1 MGRNL
6 FRRIEIAW
14 PVLDPKLA
22 KRVVTE
28 GLKPYLEDTME
39 AWTLGADGR
48 YRAPRRPRQGLCAQ
62 HRLLEQLADTL
73 GAA

>member
-1 MGRNL
+1 L

-22 KRVVTE
+22 KRVLVE
-28 GLKPYLEDTME
+28 GLRPYLEDTME

-48 YRAPRRPRQGLCAQ
+48 YRAPRQPRQGSCAQ
-62 HRLLEQLADTL
+62 QRLLAELAESV
-73 GAA
+73 GAG

>member
-1 MGRNL
+1 
-6 FRRIEIAW
+6 
-14 PVLDPKLA
+14 VLDPKLA
-22 KRVVTE
+22 KRVVVE

-48 YRAPRRPRQGLCAQ
+48 YRAPRRPADGIAAQ
-62 HRLLEQLADTL
+62 QRLLDQLADTV